1 MTDTLLQ
8 LGGYGLAW
16 LAAAFVLA
24 LWLAPMIG
32 EAWDEEDYDPE
43 FAHFVE
49 PITQAAK
56 QERLA
61 QSQLYP
67 KTNFDVEY
75 VVPLSARWTVQDM
88 RQRGQRG

>member
-1 MTDTLLQ
+1 MDTLVNI
-8 LGGYGLAW
+8 LGIGVLW

-24 LWLAPMIG
+24 LIFAPMIG
-32 EAWDEEDYDPE
+32 DAWNEEDYDSD
-43 FAHFVE
+43 FAAFVE